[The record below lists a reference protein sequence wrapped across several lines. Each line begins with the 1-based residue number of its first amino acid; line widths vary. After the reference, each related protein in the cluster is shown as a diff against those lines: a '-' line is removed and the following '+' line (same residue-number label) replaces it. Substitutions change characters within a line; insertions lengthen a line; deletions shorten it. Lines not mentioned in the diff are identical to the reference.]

1 MLTVEFDT
9 TELDAQLDAFT
20 AAAQEACRP
29 AAQAGAEVYYDEVL
43 QRVPISKKGHWFHG
57 TSFKLNGTKYWYNS
71 GALIRSIYQVY
82 SKDSSSPE
90 HAEYHI
96 AWNHKKAP
104 YGFMVERGTSKMPA
118 HPFLRPAFDAK
129 QQAAVQAAEAVYAFT
144 LKDFLE

>member
-1 MLTVEFDT
+1 MLSVEFDT
-9 TELDAQLDAFT
+9 EEIDAQLDAIVAT
-20 AAAQEACRP
+20 AQGAARA
-29 AAQAGAEVYYDEVL
+29 AAQAGAEVYYEEVL

-82 SKDSSSPE
+82 SKDNSTPE

-104 YGFMVERGTSKMPA
+104 YGFMVEMGTSKVPA

-129 QQAAVQAAEAVYAFT
+129 EKAAVAAANAVYAFT